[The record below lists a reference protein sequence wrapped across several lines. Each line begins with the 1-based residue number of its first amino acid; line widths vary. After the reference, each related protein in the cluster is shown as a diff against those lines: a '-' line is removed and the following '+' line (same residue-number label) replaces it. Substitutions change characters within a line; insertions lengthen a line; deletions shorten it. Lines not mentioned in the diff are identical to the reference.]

1 MNSRLLA
8 IALISI
14 AGCTSDKGNTSDTS
28 QARPS
33 TPATP
38 VAAEPKV
45 GEWDVTFSGIGEL
58 KAGMSLDEAK
68 VTSHDNLVIPSK
80 LSECDYVKPKSG
92 PEGVGFLFENGV
104 LAVVDV
110 KSGNV
115 KTVEGA
121 RIGDT
126 EDQIKSLYPGQVT
139 TRPAKY
145 VAGGHRLI
153 VTPKTGGKNR
163 IVFETDGV
171 KVTQFSSGSEPAVE
185 YVEGCG

>member
-1 MNSRLLA
+1 MTVVIVTLTS
-8 IALISI
+8 
-14 AGCTSDKGNTSDTS
+14 CTPDKGGNADTS
-28 QARPS
+28 TAQA
-33 TPATP
+33 
-38 VAAEPKV
+38 AAVTASEARAPQDVKG
-45 GEWDVTFSGIGEL
+45 GEWDVTFDGIGNL

-68 VTSHDNLVIPSK
+68 VVTQNNLVIPSR
-80 LSECDYVKPKSG
+80 LSECDYIKPKSG
-92 PEGVGFLFENGV
+92 PEGVAYLFENGV

-126 EDQIKSLYPGQVT
+126 EDQVKSLYPGQVT
-139 TRPAKY
+139 SRPAKY
-145 VAGGHRLI
+145 IAGGHRLI